1 MPMNANHHSHSL
13 VLMVSWACQD
23 LRPPETC
30 GLQLDATSHTSHV
43 QVIPRGSNA
52 LVTHIKQNTKIP
64 VMGHADGI
72 CHIYI
77 DQDADLDLACKIVV
91 DAKTDYPAACN
102 AVEKVLVHKSL
113 LGQVYKIQV
122 WPPAGFHDL
131 CLLRGLSP
139 AWLRQGVVHASLV
152 CYCQSGNRSADESTV
167 ICAQI
172 TGQIGTAR
180 VLSHT

>member
-1 MPMNANHHSHSL
+1 MP
-13 VLMVSWACQD
+13 D
-23 LRPPETC
+23 
-30 GLQLDATSHTSHV
+30 V

-52 LVTHIKQNTKIP
+52 LVTNIKQNTKIP

-122 WPPAGFHDL
+122 SFCGYPAG
-131 CLLRGLSP
+131 S
-139 AWLRQGVVHASLV
+139 HA
-152 CYCQSGNRSADESTV
+152 
-167 ICAQI
+167 
-172 TGQIGTAR
+172 
-180 VLSHT
+180 

>member
-1 MPMNANHHSHSL
+1 M
-13 VLMVSWACQD
+13 
-23 LRPPETC
+23 
-30 GLQLDATSHTSHV
+30 

-52 LVTHIKQNTKIP
+52 LVTNIKQNTKIP

-122 WPPAGFHDL
+122 WLLFVVICPVLL
-131 CLLRGLSP
+131 CKSSQS
-139 AWLRQGVVHASLV
+139 WLRSLLSNHHLHACLASQA
-152 CYCQSGNRSADESTV
+152 CPS
-167 ICAQI
+167 
-172 TGQIGTAR
+172 
-180 VLSHT
+180 

>member
-1 MPMNANHHSHSL
+1 MSRFQAFSHARRAAGLPPHS
-13 VLMVSWACQD
+13 
-23 LRPPETC
+23 TC
-30 GLQLDATSHTSHV
+30 RA

-102 AVEKVLVHKSL
+102 AVEKVLVHSSL
-113 LGQVYKIQV
+113 LGQIYKIQV
-122 WPPAGFHDL
+122 R
-131 CLLRGLSP
+131 LLSSFLDPFSGRSSP
-139 AWLRQGVVHASLV
+139 NWLRQSPL
-152 CYCQSGNRSADESTV
+152 C
-167 ICAQI
+167 
-172 TGQIGTAR
+172 TGCTPAWP
-180 VLSHT
+180 